1 MPNIIITRHSGAV
14 EWLRNH
20 GVEGPVIERATAD
33 DVRGNVVVGVLPL
46 ELAAEAKEVW
56 TIRFQTSEEARKRHA
71 ETGGNIPAEE
81 MEALGAELIGFR
93 VERISN

>member
-20 GVEGPVIERATAD
+20 GVEGPVLDRATPD
-33 DVRGNVVVGVLPL
+33 DVRGQIVYGVLPL

-56 TIRFQTSEEARKRHA
+56 TIRFQTSEEARKRLT

-81 MEALGAELIGFR
+81 METLGAELVGFR
-93 VERISN
+93 VERI